1 MRQLSFNIP
10 GKKTILFMHRDGGH
24 NIIVSKPSAGEY
36 PHTRISMS
44 FEITVDGIAEYYGTQ
59 WFEHLRDIRN
69 ECTLNPRRKLGRIAV
84 DAQTHGQI

>member
-1 MRQLSFNIP
+1 MRQLLFNIP

-24 NIIVSKPSAGEY
+24 NIIVRTVRSGCE
-36 PHTRISMS
+36 T
-44 FEITVDGIAEYYGTQ
+44 FEITVDGIVEYYGTQ

-69 ECTLNPRRKLGRIAV
+69 ECTLNPRRKLGSVAV